1 MQPRFPLNSVS
12 LTEAASLVAMTAA
25 RATSTKKAKPRARHT
40 KRTTIKRK
48 RKHTLS
54 KRRWH
59 AAPATASHRCKW
71 RKRRCRTRS
80 PSDEA
85 YIPRPRE
92 NSLML
97 AYRPEPTAPPTL
109 EHRLHDPAPSP
120 SPDSPTD
127 IVEREDDIPLIVQ
140 IAQTLAGAHV
150 EHALS
155 IVEVRDTRTGQIS
168 YRIVSG
174 DESKRTPDMAE
185 LPDVVVRPNERIVA
199 DIHSHPE
206 FKAQG
211 GSVADKLIAA
221 RATETNMYPGNADYA
236 AVESRGVVSA
246 ILNPNGTV
254 LLLRRL
260 RGAPSVR
267 VIDGPPLPPLQAARA
282 QRLDLVYLYSQG
294 YLADGNWTR
303 PTIEQAAHAAADANP
318 AQSRTFVTPV
328 P

>member
-1 MQPRFPLNSVS
+1 LGRLRPR
-12 LTEAASLVAMTAA
+12 ASRRHATALA
-25 RATSTKKAKPRARHT
+25 SEQRLSDRGYKSGRDDGRSIPTSTKKAKPRARHA
-40 KRTTIKRK
+40 KRATIKRK

-85 YIPRPRE
+85 YIPPPRE

-97 AYRPEPTAPPTL
+97 AYRPEPTAPPTDK
-109 EHRLHDPAPSP
+109 HRLDDPAPSLL
-120 SPDSPTD
+120 PDSPTD
-127 IVEREDDIPLIVQ
+127 LVEREDDIPLIVQ
-140 IAQTLAGAHV
+140 IAQSLAGARV

-155 IVEVRDTRTGQIS
+155 IGEKRDTRTRQIS
-168 YRIVSG
+168 YRIVPG

-199 DIHSHPE
+199 DIPTDH
-206 FKAQG
+206 
-211 GSVADKLIAA
+211 
-221 RATETNMYPGNADYA
+221 
-236 AVESRGVVSA
+236 
-246 ILNPNGTV
+246 
-254 LLLRRL
+254 
-260 RGAPSVR
+260 
-267 VIDGPPLPPLQAARA
+267 PLPPLQAARA

-294 YLADGNWTR
+294 YLADGTWTR
-303 PTIEQAAHAAADANP
+303 PTIEQTAHAAANTKP